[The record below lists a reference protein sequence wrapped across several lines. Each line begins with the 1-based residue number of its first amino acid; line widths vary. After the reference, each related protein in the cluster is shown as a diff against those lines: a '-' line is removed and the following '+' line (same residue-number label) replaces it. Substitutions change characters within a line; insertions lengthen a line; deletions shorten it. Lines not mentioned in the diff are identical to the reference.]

1 MNKFEEFTHFSSNKT
16 NRTNSTN
23 ISALDYIKMK
33 KGEIKASKGSC
44 STYYSTFHLCLLKA
58 LVLILGNYKYVLR
71 AQLLSDLTKKF

>member
-1 MNKFEEFTHFSSNKT
+1 MNKFEELTHFSSNKT

-23 ISALDYIKMK
+23 ISALDCIKMK

-44 STYYSTFHLCLLKA
+44 STYHSTFHLRLLKA
-58 LVLILGNYKYVLR
+58 LVLILENYKYVLR